1 MNEWIYTQ
9 VETIYLKELAWS
21 LNMAVISVVLS
32 KPSKIVRKSF
42 IFRLLQKTEILKGLS
57 NRLIS

>member
-1 MNEWIYTQ
+1 MVCTK
-9 VETIYLKELAWS
+9 VETIYLKEVAWS
-21 LNMAVISVVLS
+21 LNMAVISVALS

>member
-1 MNEWIYTQ
+1 MNEWICTQ

-21 LNMAVISVVLS
+21 LNMVVISVALS

-42 IFRLLQKTEILKGLS
+42 IFRLLQTTEKLKRLS